1 MKVPLPALFKTSPA
15 VYTRLELVEPPFS
28 GVLIS
33 RVPYHPQA
41 VSQDSSARN
50 GEAKNVARRKVRTF
64 VQNIHHF
71 VHDNLDRDESQPPYE
86 HAIVFD
92 EAQRA
97 WNADQNHRKYRK
109 RSSVWHVS
117 EPEMVLRI
125 MDRHSDWA
133 VIIALVGGGQE
144 IHQ

>member
-1 MKVPLPALFKTSPA
+1 MSGNGPLVNILREALA
-15 VYTRLELVEPPFS
+15 L
-28 GVLIS
+28 
-33 RVPYHPQA
+33 
-41 VSQDSSARN
+41 DSAFRN

-71 VHDNLDRDESQPPYE
+71 VHDNLDSDDSQSPYE

-109 RSSVWHVS
+109 RSSVWHIS

-133 VIIALVGGGQE
+133 VIIALVEAVRKFTTEKPGYLNGGKHCTATTAIGV
-144 IHQ
+144 